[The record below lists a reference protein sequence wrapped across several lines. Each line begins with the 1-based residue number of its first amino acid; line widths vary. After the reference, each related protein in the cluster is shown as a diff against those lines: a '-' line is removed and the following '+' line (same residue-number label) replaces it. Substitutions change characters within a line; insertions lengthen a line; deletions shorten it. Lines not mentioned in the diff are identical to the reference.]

1 MVIKVPTIEMV
12 CREGRYSIP
21 NAIEFNFV
29 SNVIRILCGE
39 GCGSEKKCKSK
50 KMEIK
55 FEK

>member
-1 MVIKVPTIEMV
+1 MVIKVPTIEIV